1 MYFQYNEKETDSLKK
16 KNRRLGE
23 VIDKIG
29 KIEREVDTAL
39 FSSVV
44 HHTVGQQIST
54 KTQATIWQRMW
65 YHKCRYNT
73 YRRNR

>member
-54 KTQATIWQRMW
+54 KAQATIWQRM
-65 YHKCRYNT
+65 
-73 YRRNR
+73 